1 MLNQLNKFSDK
12 TQYHSQSILVADVEI
27 IEVTKLAEKAKWNE
41 RFYKSYSG
49 SKIKIA
55 IDALK
60 ECRVFVAIYK
70 GNELGYI
77 RIHSV
82 NNTFAKFY
90 DGDVW
95 AVSEGYVKPPYRSNG
110 ILTLLRRF
118 VVDSHNVK
126 VLRIETERYN
136 KIRRYYSEQGFVLA
150 YDVGDSD
157 ISIICLPE
165 FYDAMWAY
173 NNYNS
178 KH

>member
-1 MLNQLNKFSDK
+1 MLNQLNRFSEK

-49 SKIKIA
+49 SNKKIS
-55 IDALK
+55 IDGLK

-82 NNTFAKFY
+82 TNTFAKFY

-118 VVDSHNVK
+118 VVENHNVK
-126 VLRIETERYN
+126 VLRIETERYS
-136 KIRRYYSEQGFVLA
+136 KIHRYYSEQGFVLA
-150 YDVGDSD
+150 YDVGDSN

-173 NNYNS
+173 NNYHS